1 VSDNIFTTLRD
12 MANNGD
18 SYTSIGVGREQA
30 QQIVTRMDMQRDV
43 LNARYA
49 RISDLWEKLCERSE
63 QLIQKDREIAA
74 YHQCAVEDAETIERL
89 QRQLNQPLVVNAT
102 TVVSVTRAEA

>member
-1 VSDNIFTTLRD
+1 MSDNIFEDLNNL
-12 MANNGD
+12 ANGLYD
-18 SYTSIGVGREQA
+18 GLSIKQQQA
-30 QQIVTRMDMQRDV
+30 QQIVTRMDMQRNV

-49 RISDLWEKLCERSE
+49 RISDLWEKLWERSE

-89 QRQLNQPLVVNAT
+89 QKQLNQPLVVNAT